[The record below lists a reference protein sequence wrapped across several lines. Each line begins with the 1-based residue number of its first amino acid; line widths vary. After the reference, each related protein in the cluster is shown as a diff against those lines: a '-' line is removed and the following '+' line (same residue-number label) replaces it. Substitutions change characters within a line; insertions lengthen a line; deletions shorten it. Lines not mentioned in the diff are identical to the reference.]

1 MVVKSLGQLEE
12 HAYFVL
18 FGGLILVL
26 FWHGVWGLTD
36 NLEHY
41 LKDRYGMR
49 KEYFN
54 VATIMLVVL
63 IIGVFPKI
71 LEKL

>member
-12 HAYFVL
+12 HAYFIL
-18 FGGLILVL
+18 FGSVILVL
-26 FWHGVWGLTD
+26 FWHGIWGLAD

-41 LKDRYGMR
+41 LKDRHGIR

-54 VATIMLVVL
+54 IATVMLVVL

>member
-12 HAYFVL
+12 HSYFIL
-18 FGGLILVL
+18 FAGGILVL

-41 LKDRYGMR
+41 LKDHHGIR

-54 VATIMLVVL
+54 VATIIAVIL

-71 LEKL
+71 LDKL